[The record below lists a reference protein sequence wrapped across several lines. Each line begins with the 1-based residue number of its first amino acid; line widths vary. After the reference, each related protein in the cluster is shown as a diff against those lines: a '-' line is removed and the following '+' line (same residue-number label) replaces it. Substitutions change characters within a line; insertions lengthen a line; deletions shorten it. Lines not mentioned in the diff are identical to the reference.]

1 MTFNSFP
8 VASWQVKPPCK
19 IVNNVTTLSILS
31 QLLHTITAVAARFA
45 WHLFAFNSF
54 PVASPSPVQPA
65 VAKQHLHFQFFPS
78 CFVVSL
84 WNVTKLRVKLSILS
98 QLLLLLLQPEL
109 ASNLTLSI
117 LSQLLP
123 TLLSITSVHSY
134 QAFNSFPVASVS
146 RKMLPLEKRKTLSI
160 LSQLLPAVRDLE
172 KLKELTNTFQFFPS
186 CFIYAWTGD
195 LR

>member
-1 MTFNSFP
+1 MAL
-8 VASWQVKPPCK
+8 V
-19 IVNNVTTLSILS
+19 
-31 QLLHTITAVAARFA
+31 R
-45 WHLFAFNSF
+45 
-54 PVASPSPVQPA
+54 
-65 VAKQHLHFQFFPS
+65 FQFFPS
-78 CFVVSL
+78 CFAITGSTGCGKTTL
-84 WNVTKLRVKLSILS
+84 ALSILS